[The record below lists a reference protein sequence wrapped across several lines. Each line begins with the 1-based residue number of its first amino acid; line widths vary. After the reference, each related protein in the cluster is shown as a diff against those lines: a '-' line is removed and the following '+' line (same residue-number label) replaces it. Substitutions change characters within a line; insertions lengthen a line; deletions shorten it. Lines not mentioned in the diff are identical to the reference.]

1 MRPVWLENTELGG
14 DMGGQRFE
22 DLVSPWLLGL
32 ELRTEGWATDTSLR
46 VTSVSV
52 ASTPDLWVR
61 SHGERDKRQD

>member
-1 MRPVWLENTELGG
+1 
-14 DMGGQRFE
+14 MGGQRFE
-22 DLVSPWLLGL
+22 DLVGPWLLGL